1 MSEHAPT
8 IDPAAPAQSS
18 SGIALHWLLR
28 LRWWVIACQI
38 LLVAAIILLFQVAV
52 PLAVLGLIIA
62 FAIGSNLYFHYLVR
76 VKGGVGE
83 RAVIVVMFFDVLL
96 FTALLYAT
104 GGPMNPFTFLYL
116 VHISLGAILLR
127 PLWATILA
135 GFAILAYAA
144 LFLLPLYTPS
154 RDLGLVSLNTIFAPC
169 HVESEQVFL
178 FGREVSPHLQ
188 GMWVAFA
195 VTAFFIVFFVGQVYK
210 ALERHARTLANL
222 REEQRKTEKLASLAT
237 LAAGAAHELATPL
250 ATIAVAAGEMRHQ
263 LRSEPPPADPA
274 GAAPAPPSAAGQPA
288 AELLEDLELIRE
300 QVERCR
306 EILYQMGADAG
317 EHLGEEGDEFTV
329 KEAVTQ
335 ALRSFRPEEH
345 RRILVDNQVANLKI
359 KMPLRTL
366 GRVLRGLLKNALEA
380 SPAGA
385 PVELR
390 CGRDEQFLLF
400 TVRDQGTGMDPATLQ
415 RAGEPFFTTKEVGQ
429 GMGLGLFLAK
439 TAAEHFGGGLSLDSA
454 PGRGSTVRLRFA
466 LGRISNANGK

>member
-8 IDPAAPAQSS
+8 IDPAAPARSS

-263 LRSEPPPADPA
+263 LRSDPLLAAPA
-274 GAAPAPPSAAGQPA
+274 GAVQPA

-317 EHLGEEGDEFTV
+317 EHLGEEAGEFTV
-329 KEAVTQ
+329 EEAVTQ
-335 ALRSFRPEEH
+335 ALRSFQAAER
-345 RRILVDNQVANLKI
+345 RRIMVDNQVADLKI

-390 CGRDEQFLLF
+390 CGRDEQFLIF
-400 TVRDQGTGMDPATLQ
+400 TVRDQGAGMDPATRQ

-454 PGRGSTVRLRFA
+454 PGRGSTIRLRFA
-466 LGRISNANGK
+466 LGRISNAHGR